1 MKQLIKEAV
10 KSFSRNLVALTERSK
25 MGRYLLDQIVNSAMG
40 QIVEVRHQGI
50 NLTFSCPNSLNR
62 WRATTFST
70 KEPESLEWIDSFEE
84 GAVFWDI
91 GANVGLYSLYAAR
104 RKKCHVY
111 AFEPSVFNLEL
122 LARNVWLNELTDFI
136 TLIPLPLTERQSVR
150 KLNMSSMDWGGAL
163 STFGEEFGHDG
174 KPLSKIFEFRTL
186 GISMQDAVG
195 ALGIPR
201 PDYIK
206 MDVDGIEHL
215 ILKGGPSVMGRVK
228 QVLIEINED
237 FPEQAEQSALHL
249 MQAGLALKEK
259 RHAEMVASSAF
270 KSVFNQIWQRPL
282 EQAACVNSPEAEN

>member
-1 MKQLIKEAV
+1 MVKQLIKQAV
-10 KSFSRNLVALTERSK
+10 KSLIKNLVALTGRSRV
-25 MGRYLLDQIVNSAMG
+25 GRYLFDQIVNNTMG
-40 QIVEVRHQGI
+40 QTVKIEHQGI
-50 NLTFSCPNSLNR
+50 KLTFSCPNSLNR

-70 KEPESLEWIDSFEE
+70 KEPESLEWIDSLEE

-91 GANVGLYSLYAAR
+91 GANVGLYSIYAAK
-104 RKKCHVY
+104 RKKCRVY

-122 LARNVWLNELTDFI
+122 LARNVWLNGLADLI
-136 TLIPLPLTERQSVR
+136 TLIPLPLTDGLSVN

-163 STFGEEFGHDG
+163 STFGAEFGHDG
-174 KPLSKIFEFRTL
+174 KPLNKLFEFRTL

-195 ALGIPR
+195 MLGIPR

-215 ILKGGPSVMGRVK
+215 ILKGGPSVMDGVK

-237 FPEQAEQSALHL
+237 FSEQAEQAALHL
-249 MQAGLALKEK
+249 VQAGLALKEK
-259 RHAEMVASSAF
+259 RHAEMIANSAF

-282 EQAACVNSPEAEN
+282 RDKLVT